1 MNVTTTCI
9 GCGQADDHPKHVVV
23 VNAAHDSV
31 AFHMDCH
38 AASSVACEV
47 CASQIANA
55 AGAKGDALRTHLI
68 GA

>member
-1 MNVTTTCI
+1 MNVTTCI
-9 GCGQADDHPKHVVV
+9 GCGQTDDHPKHVVV

-31 AFHMDCH
+31 AWHMDCH
-38 AASSVACEV
+38 AHASTACEV
-47 CASQIANA
+47 CDAQTALA